1 VSLIDLDESLS
12 PKPTTTTQD
21 ELAALFGPSL
31 ASWNAPPAAPSL
43 AAPIPSN
50 RMGMGMN
57 VNRMASGT
65 PPMQGTIMLPGTP
78 QRQGEEKDP
87 FADLVGLF

>member
-1 VSLIDLDESLS
+1 
-12 PKPTTTTQD
+12 
-21 ELAALFGPSL
+21 
-31 ASWNAPPAAPSL
+31 
-43 AAPIPSN
+43 
-50 RMGMGMN
+50 MGMGMN